1 MLNRLEGAGL
11 LTNLEDGRQVIDLD
25 SKRRVI
31 MTKSDGSSLY
41 ITRDISAGLDRI
53 KSFNPDKI
61 LYVVENAQSNH
72 FSGRIFYIFLEIEFL

>member
-11 LTNLEDGRQVIDLD
+11 LTNLEDGRQVIDHLD

-41 ITRDISAGLDRI
+41 ITRDISASLHRINI
-53 KSFNPDKI
+53 KSFNPHKI
-61 LYVVENAQSNH
+61 LYVVDQRTRAHS
-72 FSGRIFYIFLEIEFL
+72 